1 MCSLSP
7 SSLLPIKL
15 KPGYSEKRSNS
26 SNSLFVSKRRSKR
39 KNILI
44 VPLWI
49 PYRESLKILAL
60 FGAEG
65 KIVWTGDLSIIQE
78 LTPSL
83 TAEEVYGCSIQLQ
96 GWANKIY
103 RDEVV
108 AEWKKVKGKK
118 SLHVH
123 CRISGGHFL
132 LDMLAKFG
140 YYIFCKELPVGTT
153 EGGADYWII
162 ISNSWGSYCCFMSEP
177 ELKMVYIGEKIPH
190 RIYERDLSN
199 I

>member
-26 SNSLFVSKRRSKR
+26 SNSLFVSKRRGQDCLDRRSFNHPRTYTLTHSDFTAK
-39 KNILI
+39 LT
-44 VPLWI
+44 
-49 PYRESLKILAL
+49 LA
-60 FGAEG
+60 
-65 KIVWTGDLSIIQE
+65 ISHSINN
-78 LTPSL
+78 S
-83 TAEEVYGCSIQLQ
+83 QLQ

-140 YYIFCKELPVGTT
+140 YYIFCKELPVGLC
-153 EGGADYWII
+153 A
-162 ISNSWGSYCCFMSEP
+162 GSCEDGFGNHNV
-177 ELKMVYIGEKIPH
+177 LAVW
-190 RIYERDLSN
+190 
-199 I
+199 

>member
-15 KPGYSEKRSNS
+15 KPGYSEKRTPSS
-26 SNSLFVSKRRSKR
+26 SNSLFVSERRSKR

-44 VPLWI
+44 VP
-49 PYRESLKILAL
+49 
-60 FGAEG
+60 
-65 KIVWTGDLSIIQE
+65 
-78 LTPSL
+78 
-83 TAEEVYGCSIQLQ
+83 LQ

-108 AEWKKVKGKK
+108 AEWKKVRGKI

-132 LDMLAKFG
+132 LDMFAKFG
-140 YYIFCKELPVGTT
+140 YYIFCKELPVVSFQ
-153 EGGADYWII
+153 EFFL
-162 ISNSWGSYCCFMSEP
+162 SVFM
-177 ELKMVYIGEKIPH
+177 
-190 RIYERDLSN
+190 
-199 I
+199 